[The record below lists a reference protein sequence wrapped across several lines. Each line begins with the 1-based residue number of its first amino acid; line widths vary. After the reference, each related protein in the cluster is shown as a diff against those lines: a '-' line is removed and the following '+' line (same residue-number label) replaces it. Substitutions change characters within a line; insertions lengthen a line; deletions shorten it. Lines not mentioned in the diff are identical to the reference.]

1 MSLKEEENIARTKYC
16 AIKKP
21 RKIWRDLRDIFFAQ
35 PFVFDL
41 YATLSMLDFYGFFF
55 FCESFFR
62 LGPLKQRILFSV
74 E

>member
-21 RKIWRDLRDIFFAQ
+21 RKIWRDLSDIFFAQ

-55 FCESFFR
+55 FAKVFSDW
-62 LGPLKQRILFSV
+62 GP
-74 E
+74 